1 MRDIKKKAEL
11 RLLNNHKSFSV
22 PESESQLYMRGFKI
36 YIARCVFVISE
47 QFGLI
52 IHIQFNMFKY
62 AYRLYRLLKITEKSI
77 CHAVNCVVF
86 LKKCV
91 GYYQ

>member
-11 RLLNNHKSFSV
+11 RLINNHKSFSV

-36 YIARCVFVISE
+36 YSARCVFVISE

-52 IHIQFNMFKY
+52 IHVQFNMFKY
-62 AYRLYRLLKITEKSI
+62 AYRLYKLLKMTMKKKSF
-77 CHAVNCVVF
+77 V
-86 LKKCV
+86 LL
-91 GYYQ
+91 